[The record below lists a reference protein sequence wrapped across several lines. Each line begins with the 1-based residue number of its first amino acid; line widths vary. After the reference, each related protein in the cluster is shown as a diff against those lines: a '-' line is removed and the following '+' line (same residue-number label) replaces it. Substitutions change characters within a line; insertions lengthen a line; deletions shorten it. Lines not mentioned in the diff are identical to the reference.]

1 MYLKSGG
8 HGPLVYMQTLV
19 SAGVVD
25 GDLVPGGGGG
35 TRFEGVPYH
44 RDSGTH
50 RDEGRPFT
58 RYIGT
63 LYTIR
68 VRMTVV

>member
-1 MYLKSGG
+1 MIIAQPYA
-8 HGPLVYMQTLV
+8 MQWRRAL
-19 SAGVVD
+19 SD
-25 GDLVPGGGGG
+25 
-35 TRFEGVPYH
+35 
-44 RDSGTH
+44 TH
-50 RDEGRPFT
+50 VRDEGRPFT

>member
-1 MYLKSGG
+1 MATFLSLAASGYTE
-8 HGPLVYMQTLV
+8 PR
-19 SAGVVD
+19 VD
-25 GDLVPGGGGG
+25 HSQSPSEPERGYANG
-35 TRFEGVPYH
+35 
-44 RDSGTH
+44 GTH

-68 VRMTVV
+68 VQMTVVEVELKPFALQ